1 MFSCEFCEISK
12 NIYFE
17 KQLQAAASIHSV
29 CKLQKWEMENIKL
42 HKSDDLVS
50 RIFRGIPSEVL
61 KKILVL
67 KFFSNANKMSLVK
80 FATI

>member
-1 MFSCEFCEISK
+1 
-12 NIYFE
+12 
-17 KQLQAAASIHSV
+17 
-29 CKLQKWEMENIKL
+29 MENIKL

-61 KKILVL
+61 KKILAL